1 LADRR
6 AAISAAAAVLLS
18 ACAGLSTG
26 PAPSPAPT
34 AVPEPKPEPRQ
45 PAPAA
50 ATAADASAP
59 ATPGA
64 QSGPPRGAKPDVIV
78 VFPGES
84 DQPDARAETALQ
96 ELARRFSQTPHA
108 WILLVAYAE
117 TKGSREY
124 SIARAERRGKLVEN
138 RLIALGI
145 SEKRIRAISYGEEGT
160 AQATRRVV
168 EAYLQQHREP

>member
-1 LADRR
+1 MRP
-6 AAISAAAAVLLS
+6 AAPEPAAAAPHGS
-18 ACAGLSTG
+18 AP
-26 PAPSPAPT
+26 PASVPADRP
-34 AVPEPKPEPRQ
+34 A
-45 PAPAA
+45 APARPG
-50 ATAADASAP
+50 TAP
-59 ATPGA
+59 
-64 QSGPPRGAKPDVIV
+64 SGPPRGAKPDAIV

-84 DQPDARAETALQ
+84 DQPDAPSEAALQ
-96 ELARRFSQTPHA
+96 ELARRFGQTPHA

-124 SIARAERRGKLVEN
+124 SIARAQRRGKLVEN
-138 RLIALGI
+138 RLIGLGI